1 LTRNVE
7 VGQTATPGGEALF
20 RLSEGGE
27 IELRGQ
33 VAEQD
38 LPLLKVG
45 QAVNVRLTGTAQVYE
60 GRVRLLPSVIDPQ
73 TRLGMARVSLT
84 PDPNLRPGAFARAE
98 VTVSDAER
106 AVLPQT
112 AVLNDEKGSY
122 VLIVNSQNKVERRA
136 VRVSGIV
143 QSGVTISEGID
154 AKDQVVTTA
163 GAFLQEG
170 EVVKPVARGS

>member
-1 LTRNVE
+1 
-7 VGQTATPGGEALF
+7 
-20 RLSEGGE
+20 
-27 IELRGQ
+27 
-33 VAEQD
+33 
-38 LPLLKVG
+38 
-45 QAVNVRLTGTAQVYE
+45 
-60 GRVRLLPSVIDPQ
+60 
-73 TRLGMARVSLT
+73 MARVSLT

-122 VLIVNSQNKVERRA
+122 VLIVNGQNKVERRA

-154 AKDQVVTTA
+154 GKDQVVTTA